1 MIICK
6 SLLVKSSIDAKRVHT
21 KALLCIMASHLQF
34 GLQVCILNIIT
45 INFFEQTEERGS
57 TMTTDEVKAIT
68 ERMEKLNPK
77 NRDMLAKKILE
88 EIEAMEWD
96 ERWDETLASPESR
109 AFSAK
114 RRKEVIA
121 EHQAGET
128 IPLR

>member
-1 MIICK
+1 
-6 SLLVKSSIDAKRVHT
+6 
-21 KALLCIMASHLQF
+21 
-34 GLQVCILNIIT
+34 
-45 INFFEQTEERGS
+45 
-57 TMTTDEVKAIT
+57 MTTDEVEGIM

-109 AFSAK
+109 AFSAR

-128 IPLR
+128 TPYTGGSLAELFQ